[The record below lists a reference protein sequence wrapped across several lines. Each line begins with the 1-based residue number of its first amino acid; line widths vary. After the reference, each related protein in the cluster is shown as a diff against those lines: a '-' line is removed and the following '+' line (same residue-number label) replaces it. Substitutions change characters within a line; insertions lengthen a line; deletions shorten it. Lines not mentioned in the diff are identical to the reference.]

1 MNKNIKN
8 IIIHTF
14 ILLLIAMPFFSFA
27 VDKPLVP
34 CIDDCNFSHIM
45 QLINNIVDFILFKMA
60 LPISAIMFAYAGFL
74 LLFSG
79 GEQAKRTKAKEIFV
93 NVALG
98 LAFALAAWLIVNTIL
113 SILGFK
119 DAAWLG
125 F

>member
-1 MNKNIKN
+1 
-8 IIIHTF
+8 
-14 ILLLIAMPFFSFA
+14 MPFFSFA